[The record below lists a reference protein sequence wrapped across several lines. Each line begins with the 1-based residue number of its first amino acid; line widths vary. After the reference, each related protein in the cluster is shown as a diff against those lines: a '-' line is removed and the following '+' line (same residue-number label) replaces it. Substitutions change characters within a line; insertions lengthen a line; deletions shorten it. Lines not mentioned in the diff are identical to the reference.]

1 MTTKVTLY
9 SNYRRAIIIV
19 IDTLAERC
27 LCLSLSLSRFVTPT
41 NSTIDPMITAEN
53 IIVNAYDP
61 LMTMDHSRCQIGS
74 GSRIKRIARA
84 YCAVIARVTA
94 MRMYA
99 NVHARAR
106 ARARLRREL
115 TRADDERI

>member
-1 MTTKVTLY
+1 MTTKVTLS

-19 IDTLAERC
+19 IDTLAHRVP
-27 LCLSLSLSRFVTPT
+27 CLSLSPSRFITPMT
-41 NSTIDPMITAEN
+41 GTIDPMITAEN

-84 YCAVIARVTA
+84 YCVVIARVTA
-94 MRMYA
+94 
-99 NVHARAR
+99 RAR
-106 ARARLRREL
+106 ARASFEL
-115 TRADDERI
+115 TCADDERI